1 MWPIGLLKHWW
12 LFFCSIIIFNSL
24 TSATAEP
31 QPGSCLFPGRSCL
44 CIWLDIYV
52 FMHAF
57 KREQCIAC
65 RLSVLKPMSCLKK
78 QHCLHSHICLI
89 HASNAMPFNDNIL
102 SGWKVCVCVHASA
115 HECVWCGAVCVRA
128 RVKWVWNR
136 EEEKERKKE
145 REKHL
150 EGQEQQA
157 AEGERH
163 VRQR

>member
-1 MWPIGLLKHWW
+1 MWPICILNTDD
-12 LFFCSIIIFNSL
+12 FFFNTIIFNLL
-24 TSATAEP
+24 TSAIAEP
-31 QPGSCLFPGRSCL
+31 QPGSGLFPGRLCL
-44 CIWLDIYV
+44 CIWLHIYV

-57 KREQCIAC
+57 KREQCNAC

-102 SGWKVCVCVHASA
+102 SGWKVCVHTST
-115 HECVWCGAVCVRA
+115 HKCVWCGAVYVCA
-128 RVKWVWNR
+128 CVKWVWNR